1 MKKIIPIF
9 LCCALLWGCAGGE
22 TGGSTTAQPSS
33 GQTVVYPT
41 LVSTREEETAFVSRF
56 DSENLIQLSDEGI
69 TVNGGSETETVYV
82 SHDIVYYEQKTTYES
97 GLPYGAGSEKDMH
110 SAEEAAAHMVV
121 NITAPGTYRISG
133 KLSAGQIRIDLGKNA
148 DEDENA
154 VVELILDNVD
164 ITCTVGPAIL
174 FKNVYECDGDW
185 SEETATAE
193 VDTAQAG
200 AVLVLE
206 GENSVSGSYVAKIY
220 KDKEGQKKL
229 YKQDGAIYSYMSMNV
244 FGPGTLNLFAENEGL
259 DTELH
264 LTIYGGKINISADN
278 DGINTNEDNVSVVT
292 INGGQLH
299 ILAGLG
305 EEGDGIDSNGFI
317 TINGGVVITAAN
329 PASDSGLDSDRGS
342 FIHGGTVLA
351 LGSTMDGAES
361 KSSQGTMNLQFSQT
375 PTGAIVLTY
384 PDGTVAFAYDPAADS
399 LLADTSRRYT
409 GATISSPN
417 LHQGQTYYLYTGG
430 SVAGTQEGGVYD
442 PTTVTGYTGG
452 TQMAY
457 TSQGG
462 MGFPGGMGG
471 MGFAGGQKPDMPD
484 GEQPSMPEGEM
495 PSIPDGEVP
504 SMPEGQMPTW
514 PEGEQPSMPDGQM
527 PTWPEGQEPSMPD
540 GEVPSMPEGGR
551 EPGGMQQGGEAS
563 TEFTLTDTV
572 SSFSGV
578 TKA

>member
-1 MKKIIPIF
+1 MKKILPAI
-9 LCCALLWGCAGGE
+9 LCCALLWGCAGNQ
-22 TGGSTTAQPSS
+22 STQTTPSA
-33 GQTVVYPT
+33 TVEKGNYPA
-41 LVSTREEETAFVSRF
+41 LVSTQSEQIPFVSRF
-56 DSENLIQLSDEGI
+56 DSETLISLSDQGI
-69 TVNGGSETETVYV
+69 CVNGGGETEEVYT

-110 SAEEAAAHMVV
+110 TAQEAAAHTVV
-121 NITAPGTYRISG
+121 NITAPGTYRITG
-133 KLSAGQIRIDLGKNA
+133 ELSAGQIRIDLGENA
-148 DEDENA
+148 DKDENA
-154 VVELILDNVD
+154 VVELILDNAA
-164 ITCTVGPAIL
+164 ITCTVAPAIL

-185 SEETATAE
+185 SEETATAV
-193 VDTAQAG
+193 VDTAKAG

-206 GENSVSGSYVAKIY
+206 GENRVSGSYVAKIY
-220 KDKEGQKKL
+220 KDKEGQKKR

-244 FGPGTLNLFAENEGL
+244 FGPGTLDLFAENEGL

-264 LTIYGGKINISADN
+264 LTINGGNINISADN

-292 INGGQLH
+292 INGGNLH

-317 TINGGVVITAAN
+317 TINGGIVITAAN

-351 LGSTMDGAES
+351 LGSSMDGAES
-361 KSSQGTMNLQFSQT
+361 DSTQATMNLQFSQT

-384 PDGTVAFAYDPAADS
+384 PDGTVAFAYDPSGDP
-399 LLADTSRRYT
+399 LLAGTSRRYT
-409 GATISSPN
+409 GATLSGPN
-417 LHQGQTYYLYTGG
+417 LHQGQTYYMYTGG
-430 SVAGTQEGGVYD
+430 QLTGQQTNGVYD

-457 TSQGG
+457 TGQGGG

-471 MGFAGGQKPDMPD
+471 GMGRPDEMGGNGQRPEMPD
-484 GEQPSMPEGEM
+484 GEMPSMPEGE
-495 PSIPDGEVP
+495 V
-504 SMPEGQMPTW
+504 
-514 PEGEQPSMPDGQM
+514 PSMPDGEM
-527 PTWPEGQEPSMPD
+527 PSLPDGEMPSMPD
-540 GEVPSMPEGGR
+540 GEVPSMPEGGKA
-551 EPGGMQQGGEAS
+551 PGGMQQGGEAN

>member
-1 MKKIIPIF
+1 MKKAIPLL
-9 LCCALLWGCAGGE
+9 LCCILLWGCTGGE
-22 TGGSTTAQPSS
+22 ADRSTPASTGSPAE
-33 GQTVVYPT
+33 YPA
-41 LVSTREEETAFVSRF
+41 LVSTGAEQIPFVSRF
-56 DSENLIQLSDEGI
+56 TGETVIALSDDGI
-69 TVNGGSETETVYV
+69 TVNGGEETQTVYT
-82 SHDIVYYEQKTTYES
+82 SHDIIYYEEKTVYES

-110 SAEEAAAHMVV
+110 SAQEAAAHTVV
-121 NITAPGTYRISG
+121 NITAPGTYRVTG
-133 KLSAGQIRIDLGKNA
+133 RLSAGQIRIDLGKNA

-154 VVELILDNVD
+154 VVELILDDAN
-164 ITCTVGPAIL
+164 ITCTVAPAIL
-174 FKNVYECDGDW
+174 FQNVYECDGNW
-185 SEETATAE
+185 SEENATAV
-193 VDTAQAG
+193 VDTSKAG

-206 GENSVSGSYVAKIY
+206 GENTVSGSYVAKIY
-220 KDKEGQKKL
+220 KDKEGQKKR

-244 FGPGTLNLFAENEGL
+244 FGTGTLNLFAENEGL

-264 LTIYGGKINISADN
+264 LTINGGNINISADN

-329 PASDSGLDSDRGS
+329 PISDSGLDSDRGS

-361 KSSQGTMNLQFSQT
+361 DSTQGTMNLQFSQT

-384 PDGTVAFAYDPAADS
+384 PDGTVAFAYDPSADS
-399 LLADTSRRYT
+399 LLAGTSRHYT

-430 SVAGTQEGGVYD
+430 SVSGQQENGVYD
-442 PTTVTGYTGG
+442 PTTVTAYEGG
-452 TQMAY
+452 SQMAY
-457 TSQGG
+457 TGQGS

-471 MGFAGGQKPDMPD
+471 RPGDMGGNGQRPDMPD
-484 GEQPSMPEGEM
+484 GEM
-495 PSIPDGEVP
+495 
-504 SMPEGQMPTW
+504 
-514 PEGEQPSMPDGQM
+514 
-527 PTWPEGQEPSMPD
+527 PSMPD
-540 GEVPSMPEGGR
+540 GEVPSMPETGMPSMPDGAMPSAPNGQSPQMPDGGR
-551 EPGGMQQGGEAS
+551 PGEMQQGGEAS
-563 TEFTLTDTV
+563 KAFMLTETV